1 MISQIHGGRFHM
13 SRKHAAYVVLLAG
26 LGAFL
31 VGWFGRGLAFAGN
44 APLPG
49 SEEDPLVS
57 RAYVDSVLAMKVVE
71 VSPGQSLIG
80 YSGTEIILRAGTATV
95 IDSELG
101 GLCDCTEGVDLTK
114 GANVPINHL
123 LLVPRDDGRGIKA
136 TSKVVV
142 MVRGKFDV
150 K

>member
-1 MISQIHGGRFHM
+1 MISQIHGGGRFHM

-71 VSPGQSLIG
+71 VSPPGQSLIG

-101 GLCDCTEGVDLTK
+101 GCAIVL
-114 GANVPINHL
+114 
-123 LLVPRDDGRGIKA
+123 RG
-136 TSKVVV
+136 
-142 MVRGKFDV
+142 
-150 K
+150 